1 MPETREPESTWDWV
15 VVQVRDVEPVYAVTA
30 VVLGL
35 LAAILTFF
43 LARSTPEE
51 AVTRGGGRPSRSAGP
66 VIGDLESSSGPSRV
80 PPAPPASAPVE
91 EDVPWKPRK
100 PKQGSEI

>member
-1 MPETREPESTWDWV
+1 V
-15 VVQVRDVEPVYAVTA
+15 VAQVRDVEPVYAVTA
-30 VVLGL
+30 VLLGL

-43 LARSTPEE
+43 FARSTPEE
-51 AVTRGGGRPSRSAGP
+51 AVARGGGRPSRSAGP

-80 PPAPPASAPVE
+80 PPARPAPVE

-100 PKQGSEI
+100 GKSGDGSDV